1 MSLKKTF
8 ISLITCILLTSCQG
22 NNSDQQVDG
31 EDTEFKREIEQ
42 GLVLINSTIE
52 QSSTQGEVL
61 WRISADKAVY
71 AEDNQTANLE
81 NITGNLFEK
90 GEIILKIVAEKG
102 KVTKDGQR
110 IYLQGG
116 IIALDPRNNA
126 ELKGEE
132 VIWKPEEHI
141 LIMTGKDRVNANHE
155 DLVISSNQVKYNT
168 ENQILELEG
177 NIIGTTRK
185 PTLQITTEHLFWRI
199 NENKIIGNKLLN
211 ITRYDEQNIITD
223 KMKTD
228 QAEIDLKNN
237 IATLNGNIEYQSLQP
252 ALQAATQRITWYYD
266 SRWIEAI
273 NTTKLVQPE
282 ENLTL
287 TANIVKFNL
296 DKNEVYLQEGVYGES
311 NNKESEIYGDMI
323 IWNTETKNIYG
334 EGNIYYKQQNPELNL
349 RGAKAYGNL
358 GAKNITVQG
367 DSTQRVVT
375 NIFPKDN

>member
-1 MSLKKTF
+1 
-8 ISLITCILLTSCQG
+8 
-22 NNSDQQVDG
+22 
-31 EDTEFKREIEQ
+31 
-42 GLVLINSTIE
+42 
-52 QSSTQGEVL
+52 
-61 WRISADKAVY
+61 
-71 AEDNQTANLE
+71 
-81 NITGNLFEK
+81 
-90 GEIILKIVAEKG
+90 
-102 KVTKDGQR
+102 
-110 IYLQGG
+110 
-116 IIALDPRNNA
+116 
-126 ELKGEE
+126 
-132 VIWKPEEHI
+132 
-141 LIMTGKDRVNANHE
+141 
-155 DLVISSNQVKYNT
+155 
-168 ENQILELEG
+168 
-177 NIIGTTRK
+177 
-185 PTLQITTEHLFWRI
+185 
-199 NENKIIGNKLLN
+199 
-211 ITRYDEQNIITD
+211 
-223 KMKTD
+223 MKTD

-273 NTTKLVQPE
+273 NTTKLIQPE

>member
-8 ISLITCILLTSCQG
+8 ISLITSILLTSCQG

-223 KMKTD
+223 KIKTD

-273 NTTKLVQPE
+273 NTTKLIQPE

-296 DKNEVYLQEGVYGES
+296 DKTEVYLQEGVYGES

-358 GAKNITVQG
+358 VAKNITVQG

>member
-52 QSSTQGEVL
+52 QSSAQGEVL

-185 PTLQITTEHLFWRI
+185 PTLQI
-199 NENKIIGNKLLN
+199 K
-211 ITRYDEQNIITD
+211 
-223 KMKTD
+223 
-228 QAEIDLKNN
+228 
-237 IATLNGNIEYQSLQP
+237 
-252 ALQAATQRITWYYD
+252 
-266 SRWIEAI
+266 
-273 NTTKLVQPE
+273 
-282 ENLTL
+282 
-287 TANIVKFNL
+287 
-296 DKNEVYLQEGVYGES
+296 
-311 NNKESEIYGDMI
+311 
-323 IWNTETKNIYG
+323 
-334 EGNIYYKQQNPELNL
+334 
-349 RGAKAYGNL
+349 
-358 GAKNITVQG
+358 
-367 DSTQRVVT
+367 
-375 NIFPKDN
+375 

>member
-8 ISLITCILLTSCQG
+8 ISLITSILLTSCQG
-22 NNSDQQVDG
+22 NNYDQQVDG

-223 KMKTD
+223 KIKTD

-273 NTTKLVQPE
+273 NTTKLIQPE